1 MPSLST
7 TEQALLDKNA
17 ELQARLEEAEETL
30 RAIHSGEIDA
40 LVVQGQTGP
49 QVYTLQ
55 GLDAELNRFRGEILE
70 RISEAIIVLD
80 ENQHIVY
87 LNGAA
92 EQHYGVKAFA
102 VLGCHVNK
110 VYQTHWLQPG
120 DEAGMKA
127 ALSETGHWTGENIH
141 SIANGEN
148 LYTEIR
154 ITRINDSNVIQHGE
168 LVVIR
173 DITARKLAENALRES
188 ERRLQLFRHINE
200 HARELIAF
208 IDNDGRYFYV
218 SPSLCEQTGYSETE
232 LLALTVD
239 KVDIELN
246 FSRFQALVQALKHTS
261 MPLFEST
268 LKRKDGST
276 FAVEISATHIEFE
289 GQGYVCGIARDITER
304 KQFEESLREADKRK
318 NEFLAM
324 LGHELRN
331 PLTPIANVASLLSM
345 PPHDERKILWASE
358 ILSRNGAH
366 LSRLVDDLLDVS
378 RITQGLVN
386 IQRERVELVAILEN
400 AAESVLT
407 LIHKKH
413 QNLTLNLPDPPL
425 TLIGDPV
432 RLTQVFTNLLNN
444 ASKYTDENGSITLTA
459 YIEGPSIVV
468 RVQDNGMGI
477 ETSLIPHIFDLF
489 MQNERGLA
497 RSEGGLG
504 LGLTLVKKLVELHQG
519 QITVNSPLAQQGSE
533 FVVTLPRL
541 VEETAKPVQP
551 LAPQVTMTA
560 EEGLKVLLIDDNR
573 DIVDSLTMALD
584 LWGYYVRTA
593 YNGAEGICI
602 AQDFEPDVILL
613 DIGLPDMDGY
623 QVARKLREQ
632 PALQSS
638 LIIAQSGYVPN
649 QGELSEKSFDHY
661 LIKPPKL
668 NQLQE
673 LFANYQQSKPHS

>member
-1 MPSLST
+1 MPIQSPS
-7 TEQALLDKNA
+7 EKALLIENA
-17 ELQARLEEAEETL
+17 ELRARLEEAEETL

-40 LVVQGQTGP
+40 LVVQSQTGP

-92 EQHYGVKAFA
+92 EQHYGVKSFA

-110 VYQTHWLQPG
+110 VYQSHWLQPS

-127 ALSETGHWTGENIH
+127 ALSETGHWAGENIH
-141 SIANGEN
+141 TKANGETMH
-148 LYTEIR
+148 TEMR
-154 ITRINDSNVIQHGE
+154 ITRINDSNIIQHGE

-173 DITARKLAENALRES
+173 DITARKIAENALRES

-218 SPSLCEQTGYSETE
+218 SPSMCEQTGYSETE

-239 KVDIELN
+239 KVDIEFNL
-246 FSRFQALVQALKHTS
+246 FRFQALVQALKHAA

-268 LKRKDGST
+268 LKRKDRST

-289 GQGYVCGIARDITER
+289 GQDYVCGIARDITER
-304 KQFEESLREADKRK
+304 KQYEESLRETDKRK

-345 PPHDERKILWASE
+345 PPHDESKILWASE
-358 ILSRNGAH
+358 ILSRNGDH

-378 RITQGLVN
+378 RITQGLIN
-386 IQRERVELVAILEN
+386 IQRERVNLVDILKN
-400 AAESVLT
+400 AAESVHT
-407 LIHKKH
+407 LIHKKN
-413 QNLTLNLPDPPL
+413 QNLTFNLPDQPL
-425 TLIGDPV
+425 TLVGDPV

-444 ASKYTDENGSITLTA
+444 ASKYTDENGSITLIA
-459 YIEGPSIVV
+459 CIEGPSIVV

-477 ETSLIPHIFDLF
+477 EASLLPHIFELF

-519 QITVNSPLAQQGSE
+519 HITVTSPQAQLGTE

-541 VEETAKPVQP
+541 AEETPEPAQP
-551 LAPQVTMTA
+551 LAPQVTIMA
-560 EEGLKVLLIDDNR
+560 EESLKVLLIDDNR
-573 DIVDSLTMALD
+573 DVVDSLTMALD
-584 LWGYYVRTA
+584 LWGYHVRTA
-593 YNGAEGICI
+593 YNGADGICI
-602 AQDFEPDVILL
+602 AQDFEPDIILL

-649 QGELSEKSFDHY
+649 QGELSEKGFDHY

-673 LFANYQQSKPHS
+673 LIANYQQSKPQS